1 MQYHTKGLWINW
13 QLIMDNGELRRSGE
27 VTNKNYQLRILV
39 FCGCRY
45 SHFSGNSSAF
55 QAGVGSG
62 VIVRRSVTCGYES
75 CCLSGKV
82 FYLFC
87 LRVVTY
93 DYGGYYLS
101 GKGRVENWR
110 SRLRW
115 VFVFE
120 DVFGLES
127 RNFITAEFILRG
139 GSASETC
146 LKGRTS
152 DIHTLH

>member
-1 MQYHTKGLWINW
+1 
-13 QLIMDNGELRRSGE
+13 MDNGELRRSGE

-82 FYLFC
+82 FYLLC

-101 GKGRVENWR
+101 GKGRVEN
-110 SRLRW
+110 
-115 VFVFE
+115 
-120 DVFGLES
+120 
-127 RNFITAEFILRG
+127 
-139 GSASETC
+139 
-146 LKGRTS
+146 
-152 DIHTLH
+152 